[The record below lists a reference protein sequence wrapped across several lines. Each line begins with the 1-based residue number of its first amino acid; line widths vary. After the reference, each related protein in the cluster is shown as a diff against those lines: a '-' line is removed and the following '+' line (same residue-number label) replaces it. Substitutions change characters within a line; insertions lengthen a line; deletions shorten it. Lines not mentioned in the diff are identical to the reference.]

1 MGDQFLFPAGAVCH
15 SPDLRLWFD
24 QAVGTGAAESVAL
37 SCVALLSQ
45 DNRGH
50 VWSGL
55 GASPLEL
62 GLRTQVRRWVQSV
75 VQMKFCS
82 GVITCQAEAG
92 AAALGVTSQGSSGV
106 RVGSAPRAGSRLWP
120 PSLGALP
127 SELCPLTGLTPPVPP
142 CRGRNAAGRDGRE
155 RLGGSVLEQIPFLQS
170 CEDEDSDEDDE
181 LDSVQ
186 HKKQRVKVRCEQSK
200 CSSPPLLSSQ
210 RTHLLCAPA
219 GAGGLPLVCVWPE
232 HILESPSPCLS
243 SLQRRLGLYCEGP
256 PLYPCAPVLSVLPA
270 SAQVLLRGHS

>member
-37 SCVALLSQ
+37 SCVTLLLSQ
-45 DNRGH
+45 DMRGH

-62 GLRTQVRRWVQSV
+62 GLRTQVRRWAQSV
-75 VQMKFCS
+75 VQMKVCS

-106 RVGSAPRAGSRLWP
+106 RVGSTPRAGSWLWP

-127 SELCPLTGLTPPVPP
+127 SELCPLAGLTTP
-142 CRGRNAAGRDGRE
+142 CT
-155 RLGGSVLEQIPFLQS
+155 
-170 CEDEDSDEDDE
+170 
-181 LDSVQ
+181 
-186 HKKQRVKVRCEQSK
+186 
-200 CSSPPLLSSQ
+200 PLLWQECGGQ
-210 RTHLLCAPA
+210 RWQRALGRLSA
-219 GAGGLPLVCVWPE
+219 GADP
-232 HILESPSPCLS
+232 
-243 SLQRRLGLYCEGP
+243 
-256 PLYPCAPVLSVLPA
+256 LPA
-270 SAQVLLRGHS
+270 EL